1 MKTTKKYKKLRKDR
15 RQNDE
20 ITTGLRVLNSLAK
33 LLKKKRLDAG
43 ALELASTE
51 IKFIRDQESQEP
63 LDVEMYQLR
72 ETNSMV
78 EEFMLLA
85 NVWVAEKIYKSF
97 PNFAILR

>member
-1 MKTTKKYKKLRKDR
+1 MNSFTERCVRRLHDDISVGLRKMNALAKKLKQR
-15 RQNDE
+15 
-20 ITTGLRVLNSLAK
+20 
-33 LLKKKRLDAG
+33 RLDAG

-85 NVWVAEKIYKSF
+85 NVWVAEKIYESF